1 MFKEIIQ
8 RLPKGPDDYSTVNPK
23 INRIW
28 TYGDEILCDTLPMA
42 EAFYDLLEAIGY
54 EDVTIGFYD
63 PYEDKKCGQADI
75 VTGWHYVRI
84 GEK

>member
-1 MFKEIIQ
+1 
-8 RLPKGPDDYSTVNPK
+8 
-23 INRIW
+23 
-28 TYGDEILCDTLPMA
+28 MA